1 MMGRGRCCCQGGRC
15 WAPGMGGGKGTAVKV
30 DEEAPGFM
38 VTSVPSTGHA
48 VEAKERSEWR
58 RRMGKWD

>member
-1 MMGRGRCCCQGGRC
+1 
-15 WAPGMGGGKGTAVKV
+15 MGGGKDTAMKV
-30 DEEAPGFM
+30 DEAPGFM
-38 VTSVPSTGHA
+38 VTSVPSTADA

>member
-1 MMGRGRCCCQGGRC
+1 MMRGGRCCSQGGQC
-15 WAPGMGGGKGTAVKV
+15 WAPGMGGGKDTAMKV
-30 DEEAPGFM
+30 DEAPGFM
-38 VTSVPSTGHA
+38 VTSVPSTADA